1 MSAKYRLETI
11 PVWEALS
18 RGSECLLCELE
29 AESERRNTEFFL
41 GSSVMAPEVR
51 VELNKHGFCPRHFH
65 MLQAGTGK
73 LGYAL
78 ALATHIDDLLK
89 RFSARGKRLIAAGN
103 RRQAAAKASAD
114 LVDMLLA
121 QDADCLMCDRIRHNL
136 ANYAYTIVKLFGT
149 DGEFRQAFASSRGI
163 CLHHLPLVLKL
174 GVVQLKPG
182 EIKRWHDTV
191 VKLVQDGLSRLGEE
205 LEQFTWQFDHNT
217 GRATPETSQDSV
229 ARAVVRLAG
238 YGPQRLP

>member
-1 MSAKYRLETI
+1 MPVKYQLETI
-11 PVWEALS
+11 PVWEALN

-41 GSSVMAPEVR
+41 GSSVMAPEMR

-65 MLQAGTGK
+65 MLKGGTGK

-78 ALATHIDDLLK
+78 ALATHTDDLLK
-89 RFSARGKRLIAAGN
+89 RIAAHGRKLVAAGN
-103 RRQAAAKASAD
+103 RKQAASRAAAD

-136 ANYAYTIVKLFGT
+136 ANYAYTIVKLFQT
-149 DGEFRQAFASSRGI
+149 DEEFRNALTHSRGL
-163 CLHHLPLVLKL
+163 CLHHLPLVLRQ
-174 GVVQLKPG
+174 GVDQLKPG
-182 EIKRWHDTV
+182 ELKSWHETI
-191 VKLVQDGLSRLGEE
+191 VKLVQDSLGRLGEE
-205 LEQFTWQFDHNT
+205 LEQFTWQFDYT
-217 GRATPETSQDSV
+217 TDRVTPETAQDSV
-229 ARAVVRLAG
+229 ARAVVNLAG